1 MMNLDLVWLIVLS
14 VFFGA
19 FIAVA
24 ALLFALH
31 YYLKP
36 KSNQT
41 LSSEYALETPNFEQF
56 QLPQSLL
63 QIINTTESPKKET
76 CVALN
81 LLFHFLYYELRN
93 SEEVRLWFLKK
104 LTLEFDELLTR
115 TTTGKFIDKIS
126 IKEIDLGSKFPIFN
140 GISIQ
145 DVVLHPTKKYIE
157 TLDLSVD
164 LHYEG
169 GFQLVTSVRLILGAP
184 AKITVKVCHLSG
196 RARLRFTRQPFS
208 HWSFTFYNEPSLELQ
223 VDSHFQGRP
232 VPQVTSLI
240 VSQIRKAVK
249 KKHTVPQFKMRY
261 KPFFQAPLQTS
272 PSFYDQFDQSDVA
285 KIPPG
290 VLKVSLI
297 ECTRLNSEL
306 VAGDVYCTLA
316 VDEAPWT
323 ELVLSDSSAV
333 MTLDLIVFRKPSQNL
348 GVTFKTEQ
356 QVLVAVDTVERNS
369 PGYFSKL
376 KKGDILLSVQGTKV
390 VSLSQASKLLRA
402 APRRFP
408 IRIERR
414 RSRKLDIETAKEV
427 DENGE
432 KSVKLSPHSSPIG
445 VRRRLTLTEPD
456 PVGSVETESS
466 GSSTASPSSSPIKK
480 PAAAMKN
487 LQLPEEVPVVEGRRL
502 SSQSAPAIQIY
513 RTKELTFSSDL
524 NFNESVTFQ
533 IGDNVKYFN
542 FGVWSAHSGS
552 SDGKDVLMGHLS
564 IPLHKIID
572 KCTITGLGHLIKKWQ
587 LLEPCVSQSPH
598 TLTDHSGFD
607 PSFCF
612 GDALFCFIL
621 LQDAQSEKYKPSSA
635 RTSFSGRGDAD
646 SGLNETPTSTPA
658 GKESP
663 AHETSTPNI
672 SLLGGSDESTSHDF
686 VRTHFSRTTL
696 CDFCCKKIWL
706 KDAVQCR
713 SCKMTC
719 HKKCVVK
726 CQATAVCVPI
736 EEDQC
741 LLQGMSPTK
750 TPEIVTT
757 EVEGGEGVTIEAP
770 TTPQSSKRGLGGL
783 LASVANAAQSRSIKR
798 AGSASSLAPPN
809 GANSTPTAQS
819 GNTTPSLSLS
829 FSRSLPHSPQV
840 SPSSSRKASIADPA
854 LLFELPTGLAALD
867 DSVDEILIEEAMEQL
882 LQRSFDNEEAM
893 SLAKDTGK
901 QLYSGQSGRKEK
913 INKLISK
920 LKISMDREMQI
931 QEAVQAEPEDESEKI
946 SREILLNRSEKRVQ
960 AITVLML
967 HCCSGLQH
975 VQDTEDDEL
984 GTQRVATDE
993 TNAATNNT
1001 AG

>member
-31 YYLKP
+31 CYLKP

-104 LTLEFDELLTR
+104 LTLEFDELLTK

-272 PSFYDQFDQSDVA
+272 PSFYDEFDQSDVA

-323 ELVLSDSSAV
+323 ELVLTDSSAV

-356 QVLVAVDTVERNS
+356 QVLVAVDTVER
-369 PGYFSKL
+369 
-376 KKGDILLSVQGTKV
+376 GTKV

-445 VRRRLTLTEPD
+445 VRRRLTMTEPD
-456 PVGSVETESS
+456 QVGSVETESS

-480 PAAAMKN
+480 PAAAVKN

-542 FGVWSAHSGS
+542 FGVWSAHSGPG
-552 SDGKDVLMGHLS
+552 DGKDVLMGHLS

-621 LQDAQSEKYKPSSA
+621 LHDAQSEKYKPSSA
-635 RTSFSGRGDAD
+635 RTSFS
-646 SGLNETPTSTPA
+646 
-658 GKESP
+658 
-663 AHETSTPNI
+663 
-672 SLLGGSDESTSHDF
+672 GGSDESTSHDF

-770 TTPQSSKRGLGGL
+770 TTPQSSKRGLGSL

-798 AGSASSLAPPN
+798 AGSASNLAPPN

-913 INKLISK
+913 INKLVSDPWFYSSHINEWINLSNNC
-920 LKISMDREMQI
+920 
-931 QEAVQAEPEDESEKI
+931 
-946 SREILLNRSEKRVQ
+946 ILYG
-960 AITVLML
+960 ML
-967 HCCSGLQH
+967 
-975 VQDTEDDEL
+975 
-984 GTQRVATDE
+984 
-993 TNAATNNT
+993 
-1001 AG
+1001 